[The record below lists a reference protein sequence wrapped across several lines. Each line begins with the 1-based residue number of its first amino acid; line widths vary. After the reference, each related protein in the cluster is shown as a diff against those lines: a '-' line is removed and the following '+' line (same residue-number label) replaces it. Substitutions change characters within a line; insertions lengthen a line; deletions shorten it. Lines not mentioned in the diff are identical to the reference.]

1 MAKYLPHLWLMWCA
15 YSKDGAYSEVGAY
28 SKDGAYS
35 EVAKME
41 MM

>member
-1 MAKYLPHLWLMWCA
+1 MAKYLPHLWLWCA